1 MGLPKRSK
9 FVQLYSYEYSIIET
23 RHDSY
28 LCSFLDTPETT
39 FKYYTMD
46 HLFNGAAR
54 DAHYNGNMA
63 QYLVDLHDS
72 KATFDFCGGML
83 FQFVLSVK
91 LRQNLIATSKM
102 DTKDCTATQPVIYD
116 AGVNRMAKMPNYG
129 KSASADDVTLF
140 HGREIRKVRTQA
152 AHTSISSS

>member
-1 MGLPKRSK
+1 
-9 FVQLYSYEYSIIET
+9 
-23 RHDSY
+23 
-28 LCSFLDTPETT
+28 
-39 FKYYTMD
+39 MD

-102 DTKDCTATQPVIYD
+102 DTKDCTVTQPVIYD

-152 AHTSISSS
+152 AHTSILLHDHDEKRNGFRTSHGNLADQPLLIHNSYF

>member
-1 MGLPKRSK
+1 
-9 FVQLYSYEYSIIET
+9 
-23 RHDSY
+23 
-28 LCSFLDTPETT
+28 
-39 FKYYTMD
+39 MD
-46 HLFNGAAR
+46 HCHLFNGAAR

-91 LRQNLIATSKM
+91 LRQNLIAASKM